1 MQQLTV
7 PLEEIK
13 SIHHYQGPE
22 KLSKDEKKDL
32 FDAVLTD
39 FMKEKPTFEI
49 QFKTPQEVKLIYG
62 FKKKVTKAHLRP
74 DEPQKFYDHLC
85 NKLNTVNK

>member
-1 MQQLTV
+1 MMQQLTV

-32 FDAVLTD
+32 FDAVLD
-39 FMKEKPTFEI
+39 
-49 QFKTPQEVKLIYG
+49 
-62 FKKKVTKAHLRP
+62 R
-74 DEPQKFYDHLC
+74 FY
-85 NKLNTVNK
+85 